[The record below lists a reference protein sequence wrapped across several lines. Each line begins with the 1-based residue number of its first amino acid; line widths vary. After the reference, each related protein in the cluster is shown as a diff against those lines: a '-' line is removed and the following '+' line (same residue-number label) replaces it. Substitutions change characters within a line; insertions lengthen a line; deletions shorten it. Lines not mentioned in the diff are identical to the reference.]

1 MIISRTPLR
10 ISFLGGG
17 TDYPQWYEEHEG
29 AVLATTID
37 KYCYVMLHDGKSWK
51 TFDLPTESGLGSS
64 SAYTVGLLRACT
76 DFDKLT
82 IAKLATTW
90 EQDKMGGN
98 VGAQD
103 QYLCSLGG
111 VHLLRF
117 SKHGVRDTPLQAD
130 FLQDYLM
137 MFDTHQYRRASMLV
151 SYQMADMKK
160 HKKLYLRMTDMVDDG
175 LTIIGTADWADF
187 GMLLDESW
195 RLKKQLSK
203 YITTPTI
210 DGIYES
216 AMKAGAA
223 GGKLLG
229 GGGGGFILFVVE
241 PDKQD
246 AVKNALNELT
256 YTPFNFETEG
266 TKVIY
271 RDNSKSQSGG

>member
-10 ISFLGGG
+10 ISFFGGG
-17 TDYPQWYEEHEG
+17 TDYSQWYAEHEG

-64 SAYTVGLLRACT
+64 SAYTIGLLRACT

-103 QYLCSLGG
+103 QYLCALGG
-111 VHLLRF
+111 FQVLMF
-117 SKHGVRDTPLQAD
+117 SKHGVRNAVVQNVD

-137 MFDTHQYRRASMLV
+137 LFDTHQYRRASMLV

-160 HKKLYLRMTDMVDDG
+160 HKKLYMRMTEIVDDG
-175 LTIIGTADWADF
+175 LSIIKRADWSDF
-187 GMLLDESW
+187 GLLLDESW
-195 RLKKQLSK
+195 QLKKQLSK
-203 YITTPTI
+203 YITTPKI
-210 DGIYES
+210 DGIYDMAIKS
-216 AMKAGAA
+216 GAT

-241 PDKQD
+241 PDKQEE
-246 AVKNALNELT
+246 VKGALNGLT
-256 YTPFNFETEG
+256 YVPFKFESEG

-271 RDNSKSQSGG
+271 ND

>member
-17 TDYPQWYEEHEG
+17 SDYFQWYNEHEG
-29 AVLATTID
+29 AVLAVTID

-82 IAKLATTW
+82 IARLSTTW

-103 QYLCSLGG
+103 QYLCALGG
-111 VHLLRF
+111 FHLLRF
-117 SKHGVRDTPLQAD
+117 NRHCIRDTVIQGEK
-130 FLQDYLM
+130 LQDYLM
-137 MFDTHQYRRASMLV
+137 LFDTHQYRRASMLI
-151 SYQMADMKK
+151 SYQIADMKK
-160 HKKLYLRMTDMVDDG
+160 HKKLYVRMVDMVDDG
-175 LTIIGTADWADF
+175 LQIIGKGNWTDF
-187 GMLLDESW
+187 GLLLGESW
-195 RLKKQLSK
+195 QLKKQLSK

-210 DGIYES
+210 DSIYDS
-216 AMKAGAA
+216 AINAGAI
-223 GGKLLG
+223 GGKLCG

-241 PDKQD
+241 PEKQKT
-246 AVKNALNELT
+246 VKKTLGELT
-256 YTPFNFETEG
+256 YTPFKFESEG
-266 TKVIY
+266 TKIIY
-271 RDNSKSQSGG
+271 DNSKPKQ